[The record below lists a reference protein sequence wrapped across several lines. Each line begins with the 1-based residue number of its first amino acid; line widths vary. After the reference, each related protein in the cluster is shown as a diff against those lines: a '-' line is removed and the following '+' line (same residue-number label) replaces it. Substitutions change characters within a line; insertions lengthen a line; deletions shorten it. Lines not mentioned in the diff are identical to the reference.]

1 MFSNFFIRR
10 PRFSFVI
17 SIVIVLVGT
26 IALFKLPIALY
37 PEVTPPQI
45 AVRATYPGANAEV
58 IAKTV
63 GIPLEDEIN
72 GVEDML
78 YMNSSSED
86 SSYTLTV
93 TFKTGTDPDI
103 ALVKVQNRIQQASS
117 KLPEEVTRQGISVTR
132 ESSNILAFIVFMS
145 PNDTYSDLEIS
156 DYIYNN
162 VQRTI
167 AKIHGVGN
175 LNVYGSKLSMRMW
188 LNADKMAAMKITA
201 DDVYSAISSQNY
213 QPTLGKIGSVPTDSD
228 NPMVYAL
235 QTSGRMNTAEEFE
248 NIIIRTAEQ
257 GGLVRLKDIARVEIG
272 QEDYAISGLFNNK
285 NSITMAV
292 TLSSG
297 ANAIETMTNVKK
309 ALAELSEFF
318 PEDLVYTLGYDA
330 TKYIDASI
338 EEVVFTLLITLA
350 LVIGVCYFFLQDFYS
365 TLIPSL
371 TIPVSIL
378 GTFAVILALGYSI
391 NMFTLFALLLA
402 IGLVVDDAI
411 IVVERV
417 AFLMQ
422 HQNLSARDATYQA
435 MKEISGALVA
445 TSMVLLAIFVPVG
458 FLDGITGKIYQ
469 QFSVTIVT
477 AILFSL
483 LNALTLSPALCSL
496 LVQKAKHRSKG
507 FWGKVNRAIEKLIHF
522 YSLCV
527 SVVAKKIPLVCL
539 ILALLFG
546 LAYALFSVSATSF
559 IPDEDQGVMV
569 LSMQL
574 PEGASK
580 RRNFELTRKVNE
592 IIREEKDVDGISNVI
607 GYSLMGG
614 RGENVSMAFITLKPW
629 QERKHPSQHSTAIL
643 NRLRA
648 KLAAFPEADFQL
660 FEMPAI
666 PGLGLAGG
674 LDIRLESRQTTDYQ
688 KLDAALQGF
697 LGNLNQLPEVAFAYS
712 TFNARTPNIFLDIDR
727 TKAESMKVPMSSIFS
742 TFESYLGSAYVNDI
756 NLGTQV
762 NKVML
767 QSDWKYREN
776 VDDIN
781 ELHVPNSEGKM
792 VPMRGMVE
800 LKKILAPRVVERYNQ
815 YPAASVVAQQKD
827 GVSTGQAMEA
837 VEKLVKQL
845 PRGFNIEWSTMSYQ
859 EKNSH
864 GQIGYLIALAVVFAY
879 LFLVAQYES
888 FVVPLPVLLSLVV
901 GINGALL
908 GLFFSGL
915 PLSIYAQLGL
925 ILLIGLAS
933 KNAILIV
940 EFAKEERARGATI
953 VNSAIKGLK
962 ERLRAVLMTAF
973 AFILGVWPMVIASG
987 AAAESRKAI
996 GVPVF
1001 YGMIA
1006 ATAFG
1011 LFIIPLM
1018 YVLVQTTFEKTR
1030 KFFSGH
1036 RSRKKGKTENGEE

>member
-1 MFSNFFIRR
+1 MFSGFFIKR

-17 SIVIVLVGT
+17 SIIIVLVGI

-37 PEVTPPQI
+37 PDVTPPQI
-45 AVRATYPGANAEV
+45 AVRAMYPGASAEV

-78 YMNSSSED
+78 YMDSSSED

-103 ALVKVQNRIQQASS
+103 ALVKVQNRVQQASS
-117 KLPEEVTRQGISVTR
+117 KLPEEVTRQGISVNR
-132 ESSNILAFIVFMS
+132 ESSNILGFIVFMS
-145 PNDTYSDLEIS
+145 PKGTMSDQEIS

-167 AKIHGVGN
+167 SKINGVGN
-175 LNVYGSKLSMRMW
+175 LNVYGSKLSMRVW
-188 LNADKMAAMKITA
+188 LNADKMAAMKISVN
-201 DDVYSAISSQNY
+201 DVYSAVSSQNY
-213 QPTLGKIGSVPTDSD
+213 QPTLGKVGAVPTLSF

-235 QTSGRMNTAEEFE
+235 QTDGRMQTAEQFE
-248 NIIIRTAEQ
+248 NIIVRTAEQ
-257 GGLVRLKDIARVEIG
+257 GGLVRLKDIAKVEIG
-272 QEDYAISGLFNNK
+272 QEDYAVSGLFNGK

-297 ANAIETMTNVKK
+297 ANALETMANIKSS
-309 ALAELSEFF
+309 LAELAEFF
-318 PEDLVYTLGYDA
+318 PEDLTYTFGYDA
-330 TKYIDASI
+330 TKYIDASV
-338 EEVVFTLLITLA
+338 EEVVFTLILTLI

-371 TIPVSIL
+371 TIPVSVL

-417 AFLMQ
+417 VFLMQ
-422 HQNLSARDATYQA
+422 HQNLNAYDATFKA
-435 MKEISGALVA
+435 MGEISGALVA
-445 TSMVLLAIFVPVG
+445 TSCVLLAIFVPVG

-469 QFSVTIVT
+469 QFSVTIAT
-477 AILFSL
+477 AIMFSL

-496 LVQKAKHRSKG
+496 LIKKIKRPTKG
-507 FWGKVNRAIEKLIHF
+507 FWYKVNSTIEKIIHS
-522 YSLCV
+522 YSISV
-527 SVVAKKIPLVCL
+527 SVIAKKIPVIITIFALL
-539 ILALLFG
+539 IILAWG
-546 LAYALFSVSATSF
+546 LFSSSATSF
-559 IPDEDQGVMV
+559 IPDEDQGVIV

-580 RRNFELTRKVNE
+580 RRNFELMNKVNE
-592 IIREEKDVDGISNVI
+592 VISSESGVENVSNVV

-614 RGENVSMAFITLKPW
+614 RGENVSMSFIVLKPW
-629 QERKHPSQHSTAIL
+629 EERKSAYQYSTAIL
-643 NRLRA
+643 NRLRI

-666 PGLGLAGG
+666 PGLGLANG
-674 LDIRLESRQTTDYQ
+674 LDIRLESRKVVDYQ
-688 KLDAALQGF
+688 KLDAALQSF
-697 LGNLNQLPEVAFAYS
+697 LQNLNQLPQIAYAYS
-712 TFNARTPNIFLDIDR
+712 TYNAKTPNIFLKLDR
-727 TKAESMKVPMSSIFS
+727 TKAESMKVPMSNIFS
-742 TFESYLGSAYVNDI
+742 TLESYLGSAYVNDI

-767 QSDWKYREN
+767 QSDWKYRQ
-776 VDDIN
+776 DIDSIN
-781 ELHVPNSEGKM
+781 DLYVANLNGEM
-792 VPMRGMVE
+792 VPMRGMTE
-800 LKKILAPRVVERYNQ
+800 LRKILAPRVVERYNQ
-815 YPAASVVAQQKD
+815 YPAASVTAVQTGAF
-827 GVSTGQAMEA
+827 STGEAMSA
-837 VEKLVKQL
+837 VEKLVKSL
-845 PRGFNIEWSTMSYQ
+845 PEGFNIEWSTMSFQ
-859 EKNSH
+859 EKSTH
-864 GQIGYLIALAVVFAY
+864 GQIGYLIALAVIFAY

-888 FVVPLPVLLSLVV
+888 FIVPIPVLLSLVV
-901 GINGALL
+901 AVNGALL
-908 GLFFSGL
+908 GLFFSGM

-940 EFAKEERARGATI
+940 EFAKEERTKGSTI
-953 VNSAIKGLK
+953 VNAAIKGLK
-962 ERLRAVLMTAF
+962 ERFRAVLMTAF
-973 AFILGVWPMVIASG
+973 AFILGVWPMVAASG
-987 AAAESRKAI
+987 AAAASRRAI

-1001 YGMIA
+1001 WGMIA
-1006 ATAFG
+1006 GTAVG

-1018 YVLVQTTFEKTR
+1018 YVLVQTLFEKT
-1030 KFFSGH
+1030 H
-1036 RSRKKGKTENGEE
+1036 KKIK